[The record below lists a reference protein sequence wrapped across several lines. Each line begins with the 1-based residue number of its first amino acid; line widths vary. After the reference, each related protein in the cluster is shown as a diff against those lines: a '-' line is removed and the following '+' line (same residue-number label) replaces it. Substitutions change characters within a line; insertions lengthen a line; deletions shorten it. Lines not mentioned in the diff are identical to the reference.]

1 MIVFVGTENVFPD
14 EGINIVSVSI
24 HTHTSGRNVKL
35 SQIRNG
41 REINRIVEDNYYNY
55 NYQEVRQLA
64 NETKVLP
71 GDFMILDCTYNTT
84 ALNKPTLGGYSL
96 HEEICLSFITYYP
109 KIELGKKIKNF
120 FSEFADKICLFLLS
134 RLLLHGTCQGI
145 FRIF

>member
-1 MIVFVGTENVFPD
+1 MFPE

-24 HTHTSGRNVKL
+24 HTHTNGRNVKL

-71 GDFMILDCTYNTT
+71 GDFMILDCTYNTA
-84 ALNKPTLGGYSL
+84 ALNKPTLGGYTL

-109 KIELGKKIKNF
+109 KIELGKKIT
-120 FSEFADKICLFLLS
+120 SS
-134 RLLLHGTCQGI
+134 
-145 FRIF
+145 

>member
-1 MIVFVGTENVFPD
+1 MWVFLHKFNFHTAIYERVFVGTENVFPE

-71 GDFMILDCTYNTT
+71 GDFMILDCTYNTA
-84 ALNKPTLGGYSL
+84 ALNKPTLGGYTL

-109 KIELGKKIKNF
+109 KIELGKKIT
-120 FSEFADKICLFLLS
+120 SS
-134 RLLLHGTCQGI
+134 
-145 FRIF
+145 